1 MAKATNKKKLKYK
14 KMKTKYKAI
23 IQTLLDSRTKLLN
36 KIADMEIYY
45 LDKIQ
50 FYKNKNDEFIKELE
64 QDNEN
69 INIRYLELLKKTIKN
84 DYNLQFKEDSED
96 EFLEKG
102 QDENEVNSLKLSKF
116 VEDDFYSP
124 QNALGYKNDDDLKYR
139 VHRLCFKYNTKI
151 SDAVLSSMPKTDLED
166 NEFCIRFDIENVDIC
181 KLNEKFKADNC
192 VYPRANLPFEMYV
205 GNRWEYETECNRLAW
220 AFVSLNPVLLY
231 GKKGLIQRAVDSY
244 RNINKQNRNKKITR
258 DDKFPSD
265 FDKRKHASLPPS
277 SVTINWVSKGIK
289 KKCKIQVNIDNVNY
303 EKIDEEF
310 KNKYSVFMDD
320 FDDRSFGLSKYESG
334 NKDNELAV
342 KIAFLNVENMS
353 FWNAIKALD
362 KTTVLKRAIEAYKA
376 KKEEYPSSE
385 DDTDASDL
393 VSKALEEEHSEDL
406 ENFLLG
412 A

>member
-1 MAKATNKKKLKYK
+1 MVSVTN
-14 KMKTKYKAI
+14 
-23 IQTLLDSRTKLLN
+23 S
-36 KIADMEIYY
+36 
-45 LDKIQ
+45 
-50 FYKNKNDEFIKELE
+50 
-64 QDNEN
+64 
-69 INIRYLELLKKTIKN
+69 

-139 VHRLCFKYNTKI
+139 VVGNKKKKDKRRKRRNDENKKISNRKIVNLPASQPYTRFIDGEHRLCFKYNTKI